1 MKASVPSAPMALN
14 PLQEILMLTTLL
26 PKAAHRYLSL
36 PLFGPVMEDFADWL
50 VGQNYTR
57 ITCCC
62 HLFPTVVL
70 MDRHL
75 RRRGSHRI
83 QDLSPLDLHRCWKAL
98 QRRTT
103 SGASTAH
110 VMERFLKLRGLIRS
124 NDPTPVNTTN
134 LQLTAYAKYLQEVRG
149 LAPSTIHPHLRTAR
163 KFLSYVEFDKG
174 PKMLARLDASALEK
188 FVRVASSGISRA
200 TLQHTVAQLRSLL
213 HFLAIEGKV
222 RAGLSSQ
229 IDSPRLYRLE
239 KLPHSLNW
247 DTVSAFLESIQLT
260 HSKGQRDFA
269 MFFLIAAYGLR
280 SSEVVGLTLDNIFW
294 RSKCIHIAQTKT
306 RSALK
311 LPLTDDVARVLINY
325 LRKVPRA
332 PDHRQLFLRMYA
344 PSGPL
349 KPTAVTEAFQFWAKR
364 SGLSIPFQ
372 GAHCLRH
379 SYAVNLLRQGTP
391 LKTIGD
397 LLGHR
402 SAESTSVYLRLATED
417 LRGVGLPLP
426 VNVQKVGVR

>member
-1 MKASVPSAPMALN
+1 
-14 PLQEILMLTTLL
+14 MLTTLF
-26 PKAAHRYLSL
+26 PKSAQRYLSL

-57 ITCCC
+57 ISCCC
-62 HLFPTVVL
+62 HLRPTVVL

-75 RRRGSHRI
+75 RRRGIDGI
-83 QDLSPLDLHRCWKAL
+83 QDLSSLALHRCWKAL
-98 QRRTT
+98 QRSAP

-110 VMERFLKLRGLIRS
+110 VMERFLKIRGLLQS
-124 NDPTPVNTTN
+124 NDPTPLDPTN
-134 LQLTAYAKYLQEVRG
+134 LQLTTYAEYLQEVRG

-163 KFLSYVEFDKG
+163 KFLSYVGFDKG
-174 PKMLARLDASALEK
+174 RKMLARLDASDLER
-188 FVRVASSGISRA
+188 FVRVTSSGISRA
-200 TLQHTVAQLRSLL
+200 TLQHTVAQVRCLLR
-213 HFLAIEGKV
+213 FLAIDGTV
-222 RAGLSSQ
+222 PAGLESQ
-229 IDSPRLYRLE
+229 IDTPRLYRLE
-239 KLPHSLNW
+239 KLPRSLDW
-247 DTVSAFLESIQLT
+247 KTVRSFLKWIQRT
-260 HSKGQRDFA
+260 HPKGRRDYA

-280 SSEVVGLTLDNIFW
+280 SSEVDGLTLDNICW
-294 RSKCIHIAQTKT
+294 MTRRIQISQTKT
-306 RSALK
+306 RSALE
-311 LPLTDDVARVLINY
+311 LPLTDEVALVLISY

-332 PDHRQLFLRMYA
+332 PGYRQLFLRMYA

-349 KPTAVTEAFQFWAKR
+349 KPTGVTEAFQFWAKR

-417 LRGVGLPLP
+417 LRGVGLTVP
-426 VNVQKVGVR
+426 VNGQKVGVRL